1 MAGVAIVPAPRARGG
16 MPRRSLR
23 QVLDWRR
30 KATVQTLLWILLA
43 TLAGGVLSVL
53 IAALFALSLLRRW
66 VPQLV
71 SYAVGVLLAAAFLD
85 ILPELSASG
94 LPATPA
100 FATVL
105 GGMMGFFVLEKF
117 AHWHHAHGAHDL
129 AHEPTRPAGFMILLG
144 DALHS
149 LVDGVL
155 LAAAFLHDPRL
166 GLVTTAAIVG
176 HEIPHKVGDFMVL
189 LDSGYDR
196 TRALRLNVL
205 ASLTAIAG
213 GVLGYFALLQ
223 AQAAIP
229 YALAIAAASFIYIAA
244 ADLVPSLHRRTDM
257 SSLLSQSGLLAAG
270 VATVAVQ
277 MALLE
282 H

>member
-1 MAGVAIVPAPRARGG
+1 
-16 MPRRSLR
+16 
-23 QVLDWRR
+23 
-30 KATVQTLLWILLA
+30 VQTLLWILLA

-105 GGMMGFFVLEKF
+105 AGMMGFFVLEKF
-117 AHWHHAHGAHDL
+117 AHWHHAHGAHEQ

-166 GLVTTAAIVG
+166 GLVTTATIVG
-176 HEIPHKVGDFMVL
+176 HEIPHKVGDFNGSSRFGL
-189 LDSGYDR
+189 RSDAGAPAQRSGEPHGDRRWRPRLFRAATSPGSDSVRSGDR
-196 TRALRLNVL
+196 CGELHLHSSGRSCAVP
-205 ASLTAIAG
+205 ASAYPT
-213 GVLGYFALLQ
+213 
-223 AQAAIP
+223 
-229 YALAIAAASFIYIAA
+229 
-244 ADLVPSLHRRTDM
+244 
-257 SSLLSQSGLLAAG
+257 
-270 VATVAVQ
+270 
-277 MALLE
+277 
-282 H
+282 